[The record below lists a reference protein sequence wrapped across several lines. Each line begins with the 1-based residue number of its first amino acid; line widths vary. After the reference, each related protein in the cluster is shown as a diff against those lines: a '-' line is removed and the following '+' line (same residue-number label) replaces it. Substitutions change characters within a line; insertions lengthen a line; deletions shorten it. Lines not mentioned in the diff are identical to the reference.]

1 MNKLSRTALALL
13 AFTTLGLTMLMI
25 AIIAGLGSTS
35 LMAQGKSR
43 IAPMSLYKAMFDGN
57 LQSGLVQFRNY
68 NGKQLIYFTALQTMH
83 CRLKEIRYS
92 VNSDALDK
100 RFDIVKCNPQN
111 PFALPPKTGLKDV
124 LISLAPGTAK
134 SVAVQVLW
142 EDGSESVVAKYEPC
156 KDVGDQ
162 TCAWPL
168 D

>member
-1 MNKLSRTALALL
+1 MNRFLRKGRVALPALAL
-13 AFTTLGLTMLMI
+13 GIVLTITM
-25 AIIAGLGSTS
+25 GPTP

-43 IAPMSLYKAMFDGN
+43 IAPMSLYQAMLKGN
-57 LQSGLVQFRNY
+57 EQTGWVQFRNY

-92 VNSDALDK
+92 LNSDALDK

-111 PFALPPKTGLKDV
+111 PFALPPKSGLKDI
-124 LISLAPGTAK
+124 LISQSLGAVKTI
-134 SVAVQVLW
+134 AVQVVW
-142 EDGSESVVAKYEPC
+142 EDGVESKILRYEPC

-168 D
+168 E

>member
-1 MNKLSRTALALL
+1 MINARKNG
-13 AFTTLGLTMLMI
+13 FTGLMKFALTM
-25 AIIAGLGSTS
+25 AIVLSTCS
-35 LMAQGKSR
+35 IPLMAQGKSR
-43 IAPMSLYKAMFDGN
+43 VAPMSLYQSMLKANEQTGW
-57 LQSGLVQFRNY
+57 VQFRNY

-92 VNSDALDK
+92 LNSDALDK

-111 PFALPPKTGLKDV
+111 PFALPPKSGLKDI
-124 LISLAPGTAK
+124 LISHPLGTVK
-134 SVAVQVLW
+134 TIAVQVVW
-142 EDGSESVVAKYEPC
+142 EDGVESKLMRYEPC